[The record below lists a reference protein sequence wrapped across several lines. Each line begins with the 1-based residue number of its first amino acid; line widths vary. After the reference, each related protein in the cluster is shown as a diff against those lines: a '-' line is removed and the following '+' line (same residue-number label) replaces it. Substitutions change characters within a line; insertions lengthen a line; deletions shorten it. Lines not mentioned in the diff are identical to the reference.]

1 MLKELTLFLSIEVV
15 VVVLPGKVVVLPCKV
30 VVLPGQVVVV
40 TVVAEVLLS
49 QAQVY
54 RVCYS
59 AERYFVRGT
68 LRRGK
73 EYQLVRLSNIYVFL
87 M

>member
-54 RVCYS
+54 
-59 AERYFVRGT
+59 
-68 LRRGK
+68 
-73 EYQLVRLSNIYVFL
+73 
-87 M
+87 